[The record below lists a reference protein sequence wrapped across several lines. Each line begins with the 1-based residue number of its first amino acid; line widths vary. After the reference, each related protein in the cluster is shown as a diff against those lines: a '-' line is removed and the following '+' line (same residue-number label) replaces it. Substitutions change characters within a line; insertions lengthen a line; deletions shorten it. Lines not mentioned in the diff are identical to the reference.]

1 MGVQPEQAQLR
12 VASLSDSELARLQSG
27 LDNLPA
33 GGDSILAVLGI
44 LFVVLLVL
52 ELTGIINIFHKP

>member
-1 MGVQPEQAQLR
+1 
-12 VASLSDSELARLQSG
+12 VASLSDSELGRLQSG
-27 LDNLPA
+27 LDSLPA